1 MKKKAKDLHTS
12 LDLRIQRVDV
22 QEKNLNLAKLER
34 LRFARERA
42 QLVEEAKLKNI
53 KLPLL
58 PTHQLDFSSL

>member
-1 MKKKAKDLHTS
+1 MIAQEEITLQDEQVKAEELKKKAKDLHTS

-42 QLVEEAKLKNI
+42 
-53 KLPLL
+53 
-58 PTHQLDFSSL
+58 